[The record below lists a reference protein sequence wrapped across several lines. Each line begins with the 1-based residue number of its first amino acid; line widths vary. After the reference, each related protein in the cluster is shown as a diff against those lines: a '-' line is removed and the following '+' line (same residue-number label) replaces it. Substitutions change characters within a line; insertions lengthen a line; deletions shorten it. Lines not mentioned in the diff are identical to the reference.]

1 MVSKKSIY
9 VVGISL
15 AILAASRRVEA
26 TRDVFI
32 PGANDSFFSFLP
44 FVGN

>member
-1 MVSKKSIY
+1 MVSKKSVY

-15 AILAASRRVEA
+15 VILVASRRVEA

-44 FVGN
+44 FVAN